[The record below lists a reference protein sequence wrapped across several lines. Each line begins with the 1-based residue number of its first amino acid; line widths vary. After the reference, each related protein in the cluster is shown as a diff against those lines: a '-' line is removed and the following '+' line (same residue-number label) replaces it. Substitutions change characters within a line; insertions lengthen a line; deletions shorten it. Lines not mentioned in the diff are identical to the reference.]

1 MDQKISQTYKSQNFD
16 NRVNNVKIKY
26 IILHY
31 TETKTLK
38 QAIKLLCSDVRRV
51 SSHFVIDEFGNIFNL
66 VDEDKRAWHA
76 GESSWHKET
85 RINDLSIGI
94 EIVYEGE
101 KLKRKYSDS
110 QIDSLII
117 LINYLKEKYKI
128 KQSNI
133 LGHSDIA
140 PLRKIDPGVFFPWER
155 LFKNKIGIWPKE
167 LKKNKKKNRDLSNKE
182 FILFLKN
189 LEKIGF
195 NIINFEADFNMN
207 KFIINAFHR
216 HYLVDHLDKKPSY
229 FSYIVSQEII
239 KLTD

>member
-1 MDQKISQTYKSQNFD
+1 MDQKISNIYKSRNFD
-16 NRVNNVKIKY
+16 NRGNNVKIKY

-31 TETKTLK
+31 TETKTLE
-38 QAIKLLCSDVRRV
+38 QAINLLCSNVRRV
-51 SSHFVIDEFGNIFNL
+51 SSHFVIDEYGNIFNL

-85 RINDLSIGI
+85 KINDLSIGI

-101 KLKRKYSDS
+101 KSKKKYSDS
-110 QIDSLII
+110 QINSLII
-117 LINYLKEKYKI
+117 LINYLKKKYKV

-140 PLRKIDPGVFFPWER
+140 PLRKIDPGVFFPWEK
-155 LFKNKIGIWPKE
+155 LFKKKIGVWPRE
-167 LKKNKKKNRDLSNKE
+167 LKKNMKNHRKLNDEE

-195 NIINFEADFNMN
+195 NVINFEANFNKN
-207 KFIINAFHR
+207 KYIINAFHR
-216 HYLVDHLDKKPSY
+216 HYLAGQLDKKPNY
-229 FSYIVSQEII
+229 FSYVISQEII

>member
-31 TETKTLK
+31 TETKTLR
-38 QAIKLLCSDVRRV
+38 QAIKLLCSNIRRV
-51 SSHFVIDEFGNIFNL
+51 SSHFIIDEFGNIFNL

-101 KLKRKYSDS
+101 QSKRKYSDS
-110 QIDSLII
+110 QINSLII

-140 PLRKIDPGVFFPWER
+140 PLRKIDPGVFFPWKK
-155 LFKNKIGIWPKE
+155 LFKNKIGVWPKE
-167 LKKNKKKNRDLSNKE
+167 LKKKNRDLDNKE
-182 FILFLKN
+182 FIYFLKN

-195 NIINFEADFNMN
+195 DKINFEAGFNN
-207 KFIINAFHR
+207 NRYIINAFHR
-216 HYLVDHLDKKPSY
+216 HYLVDHLNKKPSY
-229 FSYIVSQEII
+229 LSYLVSQEII